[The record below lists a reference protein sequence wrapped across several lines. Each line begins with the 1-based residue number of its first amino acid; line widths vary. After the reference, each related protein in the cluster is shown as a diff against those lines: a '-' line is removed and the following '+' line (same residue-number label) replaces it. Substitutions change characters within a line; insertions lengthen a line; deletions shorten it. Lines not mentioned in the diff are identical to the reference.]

1 MFIIKRLSPMNKY
14 LLKLPYQYPQYG
26 TLCGF
31 VYAEDE
37 EIFLRLKGQRKS
49 FETSVHDRSDVV
61 TR

>member
-1 MFIIKRLSPMNKY
+1 MNKY